1 MISSGVDMFDCVMPT
16 RIARHGMAFTLDG
29 PINIKNL
36 IHAKDPRPICK
47 SAHPHVAGF
56 SRAYLRHLFRAGEI
70 LGLRL
75 LSFHNLHFYLS
86 LVAAAREAITAGTFS
101 AYKNSFI
108 QRYTSTNSI

>member
-1 MISSGVDMFDCVMPT
+1 
-16 RIARHGMAFTLDG
+16 MAMTLDG

-36 IHAKDPRPICK
+36 IHAKDPRPICE
-47 SAHPHVAGF
+47 SCHPHVAGF

-86 LVAAAREAITAGTFS
+86 LVAGARESIAAGNFS
-101 AYKNSFI
+101 AYKDSFI
-108 QRYTSTNSI
+108 QRYTRSDS

>member
-1 MISSGVDMFDCVMPT
+1 MPT

-36 IHAKDPRPICK
+36 IHAKDPQPICE
-47 SAHPHVAGF
+47 SCHSHVAGF

-86 LVAAAREAITAGTFS
+86 LVAGARHAIAAGEFIAF
-101 AYKNSFI
+101 KNSFI
-108 QRYTSTNSI
+108 QRYTRTQSQ

>member
-1 MISSGVDMFDCVMPT
+1 MIGRGVDMFDCVMAT
-16 RIARHGMAFTLDG
+16 RVARHGTAFTLDG

-36 IHAKDPRPICK
+36 IHARDPSPVCE

-75 LSFHNLHFYLS
+75 LSFHNLHFYLR
-86 LVAAAREAITAGTFS
+86 LVAGAREAILAGNFLEF
-101 AYKNSFI
+101 KDSFI
-108 QRYTSTNSI
+108 QRYSQSTSS